1 MSFFISFCCII
12 YTLKLSVLEKQAFIG
27 TSLVVQWLKFLTSTS
42 GSAGY
47 IPGGG
52 AKLLHVV

>member
-1 MSFFISFCCII
+1 M
-12 YTLKLSVLEKQAFIG
+12 G